1 MNSDE
6 PDLLAFFIQEATEH
20 LETLETDLVALEVD
34 PLSSATL
41 NRLFRAIHSIKGT
54 AGFFGLTAITELGHL
69 MESVMALLRDRRI
82 EVTPALISLFL
93 AATDTLKRM
102 VSLPEKSGEVS
113 SLMEREALGALLV
126 TVSPVISDPEAL
138 PALPFYLEAFRID
151 PGLVRS
157 ALSHGQNIY
166 AVSVRLQAD
175 IEAQGSSILDYFKE
189 VESLGRLIDSVTDF
203 GPGPGL
209 SGNLREEAFSE
220 VVCSLLMATEM
231 ESALLMA
238 VFNLP
243 AEQVVQI
250 SSDRLQRWLL
260 TQPIIEPASPV
271 TQFLSPRPLVV
282 EDNKREPL
290 LRGRTGRAKAEKTV
304 RISVSLLETLDR
316 LTAELVF
323 THHQLLSLV
332 TATDRWEPLPACA
345 QSIGALT
352 SNLQRTLLEAR
363 LQSVET
369 LFTKFTRVVRDLGQ
383 KLGKDVHLETE
394 GAEIALDRVL
404 IEGLSDPLAHLIR
417 NALDHGIEAVAERR
431 GTGKEATGQVKIS
444 VSIFSKY
451 VQIEVRDDGRGLNP
465 NRLKAKAVE
474 QILITAEQAERLTA
488 VEAWQLIFAPG
499 FSTALAVTDVSGRGV
514 GMDVVK
520 TNIEQLGGQVDIKSV
535 LGEGTSVLIRLP
547 LTLAMIPALIVNSGS
562 VHFAVQQPSVEAII
576 ELDKE
581 SPLETLGSG
590 QFFHFREEKVP
601 VFTLSTLLDLP
612 ASIAAEN
619 PGHLLLLK
627 SDGCRFGLL
636 VETKGVAQRI
646 LLKPLDESQQKL
658 AFYLG
663 STVSETG
670 ETLFVLD
677 LAALITS
684 RLAVKDEA

>member
-1 MNSDE
+1 
-6 PDLLAFFIQEATEH
+6 
-20 LETLETDLVALEVD
+20 
-34 PLSSATL
+34 
-41 NRLFRAIHSIKGT
+41 
-54 AGFFGLTAITELGHL
+54 
-69 MESVMALLRDRRI
+69 
-82 EVTPALISLFL
+82 
-93 AATDTLKRM
+93 
-102 VSLPEKSGEVS
+102 
-113 SLMEREALGALLV
+113 
-126 TVSPVISDPEAL
+126 
-138 PALPFYLEAFRID
+138 
-151 PGLVRS
+151 
-157 ALSHGQNIY
+157 
-166 AVSVRLQAD
+166 
-175 IEAQGSSILDYFKE
+175 
-189 VESLGRLIDSVTDF
+189 
-203 GPGPGL
+203 
-209 SGNLREEAFSE
+209 
-220 VVCSLLMATEM
+220 M
-231 ESALLMA
+231 ESALLLA

-271 TQFLSPRPLVV
+271 TQFLSPRPPVV
-282 EDNKREPL
+282 EDNKRETL

-332 TATDRWEPLPACA
+332 PATDRWEALPACA

-451 VQIEVRDDGRGLNP
+451 VQIEVRDDGRGLDP
-465 NRLKAKAVE
+465 NRLKAKAIE
-474 QILITAEQAERLTA
+474 QILLTAEQAERLTEF
-488 VEAWQLIFAPG
+488 EAWQLIFAPG

-576 ELDKE
+576 ELVKE
-581 SPLETLGSG
+581 APLETLGSG

-619 PGHLLLLK
+619 SGHLLLLK